1 MNTAIQQEQNAV
13 ILTPNQGQAQYSASG
28 PVQAPAYSQWM
39 PEMDWTNMDY
49 SAMQNMENGLSE
61 YVWGDL
67 SINADM
73 WNRIEHMIDD
83 TIDNGQ

>member
-1 MNTAIQQEQNAV
+1 MDTVIQQEQNPL
-13 ILTPNQGQAQYSASG
+13 ISMSTQGQGQYSASG
-28 PVQAPAYSQWM
+28 SVQAPGYSQWM
-39 PEMDWTNMDY
+39 PEMDWSNMDF

-83 TIDNGQ
+83 TIDDGQ